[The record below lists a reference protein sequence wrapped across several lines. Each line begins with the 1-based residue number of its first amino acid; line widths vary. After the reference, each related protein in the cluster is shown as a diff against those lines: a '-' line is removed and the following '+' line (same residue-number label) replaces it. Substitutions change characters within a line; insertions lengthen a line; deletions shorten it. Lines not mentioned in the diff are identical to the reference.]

1 MTNTELS
8 IYRAAW
14 GDHPLVAEL
23 EAMSAQCDRLDGQL
37 KAVAGELAALKRDG
51 LVMSQAAA
59 RLARALAVLGY
70 PGEVGTPLAA
80 VELAAEFIEGAAE
93 WIKVRVR

>member
-8 IYRAAW
+8 IYRTAW
-14 GDHPLVAEL
+14 GDHPLVGEI
-23 EAMSAQCDRLDGQL
+23 EALSAQCDRLDGQL

-70 PGEVGTPLAA
+70 PGEAGTALGA

-93 WIKVRVR
+93 WVRVRAR